1 MVLGV
6 DFDNTIVRY
15 DELFHAVALE
25 RGWIPPTLPA
35 RKNAVRDHLRAQGRE
50 REWTELQGSVYGPRL
65 AGAQPFPGVLEFFA
79 HAARQRLPVW
89 IISHKTRTAVVGPAY
104 DLQQSALEW
113 LSAHGFF
120 DPRRIGLPADHVC
133 FAETRAGKLRL
144 IREKGCTHFVDD
156 LEETFRE
163 PDFPPHVV
171 PILFGH
177 HTAPPGLPHVKPL
190 ADWGQVF
197 EYVFHTAA

>member
-1 MVLGV
+1 MILGV

-25 RGWIPPTLPA
+25 RGLIPPTVPA
-35 RKNAVRDHLRAQGRE
+35 RKNAVRDYLRQQGRE
-50 REWTELQGSVYGPRL
+50 CDWTALQGVVYGPRL
-65 AGAQPFPGVLEFFA
+65 AGAEPFAGALEFFA

-89 IISHKTRTAVVGPAY
+89 IISHKTRTAVRGPAY
-104 DLQQSALEW
+104 DLQQSAREW
-113 LSAHGFF
+113 LAAHGFF
-120 DPRRIGLPADHVC
+120 DPRRIGLPPDHVC
-133 FAETRAGKLRL
+133 FAETRAEKLRL

-163 PDFPPHVV
+163 PDFPSHVV

-177 HTAPPGLPHVKPL
+177 HSAPTGLAHVKPL
-190 ADWGQVF
+190 ADWAQIF
-197 EYVFHTAA
+197 EYVFHGAG